1 MGIFMNRRDSVDWF
15 NQQQQVNQQTNL
27 QQMVYEQSQLIGAL
41 IEEVKL
47 LRDALVE
54 SKDVYKRQPQRG
66 VHGFSR
72 V

>member
-15 NQQQQVNQQTNL
+15 NQQQLANQQTNL

-41 IEEVKL
+41 IEEVRL

-54 SKDVYKRQPQRG
+54 SNVRG
-66 VHGFSR
+66 VK
-72 V
+72 

>member
-47 LRDALVE
+47 LRNALVE
-54 SKDVYKRQPQRG
+54 SNVRG
-66 VHGFSR
+66 EK
-72 V
+72 

>member
-1 MGIFMNRRDSVDWF
+1 MGIFMNRQDSVDWF
-15 NQQQQVNQQTNL
+15 NQQQTVNQQTNL

-54 SKDVYKRQPQRG
+54 SNMRG
-66 VHGFSR
+66 DK
-72 V
+72 

>member
-15 NQQQQVNQQTNL
+15 NQQQQANQQTNL

-54 SKDVYKRQPQRG
+54 SNMRG
-66 VHGFSR
+66 GK
-72 V
+72 

>member
-15 NQQQQVNQQTNL
+15 NQQQTANQQTNL

-47 LRDALVE
+47 LRDAFVE
-54 SKDVYKRQPQRG
+54 SNRRGYK
-66 VHGFSR
+66 
-72 V
+72 

>member
-41 IEEVKL
+41 IEEVRL

-54 SKDVYKRQPQRG
+54 SNVRG
-66 VHGFSR
+66 DK
-72 V
+72 

>member
-54 SKDVYKRQPQRG
+54 SNMRG
-66 VHGFSR
+66 DK
-72 V
+72 

>member
-15 NQQQQVNQQTNL
+15 NQQQQVNQQTSL

-54 SKDVYKRQPQRG
+54 SNTRG
-66 VHGFSR
+66 DK
-72 V
+72 

>member
-15 NQQQQVNQQTNL
+15 NQQQQANQQTNL

-54 SKDVYKRQPQRG
+54 SNMRDGK
-66 VHGFSR
+66 
-72 V
+72 

>member
-54 SKDVYKRQPQRG
+54 SHTRG
-66 VHGFSR
+66 DK
-72 V
+72 

>member
-1 MGIFMNRRDSVDWF
+1 MGIFMNRRDAADWF
-15 NQQQQVNQQTNL
+15 NQQQTANQQTNL

-54 SKDVYKRQPQRG
+54 SNMRGYK
-66 VHGFSR
+66 
-72 V
+72 

>member
-15 NQQQQVNQQTNL
+15 NQQQTANQQTNL

-54 SKDVYKRQPQRG
+54 SNMRG
-66 VHGFSR
+66 GK
-72 V
+72 

>member
-1 MGIFMNRRDSVDWF
+1 MGIFMNRRDEVDWF

-27 QQMVYEQSQLIGAL
+27 QQMVYEQSQLISAL

-54 SKDVYKRQPQRG
+54 SNVRG
-66 VHGFSR
+66 DK
-72 V
+72 

>member
-15 NQQQQVNQQTNL
+15 NQQQQANQQTNL

-47 LRDALVE
+47 LRNALVE
-54 SKDVYKRQPQRG
+54 SNERG
-66 VHGFSR
+66 EK
-72 V
+72 